1 MLMISKC
8 NPHPGRHN
16 RHSKTFQILHSTS
29 IPQDQPQQNPH
40 TIQPI
45 PVQSQIPTQSR
56 RNYSTNVPEYI
67 ELGRRPGT
75 SVERLHQ
82 DCNQQHVAAGQIEIG
97 VQVFLAN
104 RQVII
109 LARPSNMQKFSILPF
124 RSTAPTNQTRT
135 ARHPSHASIAPGLH
149 SDQPSHPGP
158 PVPPANRENTQSF
171 QYCGSN
177 PHT

>member
-1 MLMISKC
+1 MQSSPRTPQSSLQ
-8 NPHPGRHN
+8 N
-16 RHSKTFQILHSTS
+16 FQILHSTS

-82 DCNQQHVAAGQIEIG
+82 DCIQQQPGRRVTHLMHQLRQDCTRVSLPTLAHLCPPPTEKTHNPFNTVDPIPIPDPSQETRLTTSPPHICKHNSH
-97 VQVFLAN
+97 QVSL
-104 RQVII
+104 
-109 LARPSNMQKFSILPF
+109 
-124 RSTAPTNQTRT
+124 
-135 ARHPSHASIAPGLH
+135 
-149 SDQPSHPGP
+149 
-158 PVPPANRENTQSF
+158 QS
-171 QYCGSN
+171 
-177 PHT
+177 